1 MNTLAQQI
9 AELNHNLAQQVP
21 SEVLE
26 LFKRSIEELKIQ
38 NLEADTLVI
47 GQTFPGFKLANAANK
62 SIELKEL
69 LQKGKVIVAFF
80 RGNWCP
86 YCSLELRALQDQLS
100 HFAEKKVTLVA
111 ISPQLVTYNKE
122 IKNKLQLDFEVL
134 TDSNNL
140 LAKQV
145 GISFNLQDF
154 TISTYQNLG
163 IKLDDYN
170 GNEANELP
178 FPAVFA
184 LDQKGIVTYKFV
196 DSNYMNRIDIDAL
209 LQHI

>member
-9 AELNHNLAQQVP
+9 AELNENLAQQVP

-26 LFKRSIEELKIQ
+26 LFSRSIEELKIK
-38 NLEADTLVI
+38 NLEADTLAI
-47 GQTFPGFKLANAANK
+47 GQPFPNFNLENASNER
-62 SIELKEL
+62 IELKEL
-69 LQKGKVIVAFF
+69 LQKGRVIVAFF

-86 YCSLELRALQDQLS
+86 YCSLELRALQNQLS
-100 HFAEKKVTLVA
+100 QFMEKKVNLIA
-111 ISPQLVTYNKE
+111 ISPQLVPYNE
-122 IKNKLQLDFEVL
+122 AIKTNLQLDFEVL

-154 TISTYQNLG
+154 VISTYQKLG
-163 IKLDDYN
+163 IKLGDYN

-178 FPAVFA
+178 FPAVFV
-184 LDQKGIVTYKFV
+184 LDQNGIVTYKFV
-196 DSNYMNRIDIDAL
+196 DSNYMNRIDIDEL

>member
-9 AELNHNLAQQVP
+9 AELNENLAQQVP

-26 LFKRSIEELKIQ
+26 LFSRSIEELKIQ
-38 NLEADTLVI
+38 NLEADTLAI
-47 GQTFPGFKLANAANK
+47 GQPFPNFNLENASNER
-62 SIELKEL
+62 IELKEL
-69 LQKGKVIVAFF
+69 LQKGRVIVAFF

-86 YCSLELRALQDQLS
+86 YCSLELRALQNQLS
-100 HFAEKKVTLVA
+100 QFMEKKVNLIA
-111 ISPQLVTYNKE
+111 ISPQLVPYNEAVKT
-122 IKNKLQLDFEVL
+122 NLQLDFEVL

-154 TISTYQNLG
+154 VISTYQNLG
-163 IKLDDYN
+163 IKLGDYN

-178 FPAVFA
+178 FPAVFV
-184 LDQKGIVTYKFV
+184 LDQNGIVTYKFV
-196 DSNYMNRIDIDAL
+196 DSNYMNRIDIDEL

>member
-9 AELNHNLAQQVP
+9 AELNKNLAQQVP

-26 LFKRSIEELKIQ
+26 LFSRSIDELKIQ
-38 NLEADTLVI
+38 NLEANTLAI
-47 GQTFPGFKLANAANK
+47 GQSFPDFNLSNATNER
-62 SIELKEL
+62 IELKEL
-69 LQKGKVIVAFF
+69 LQQGKLIIAFF

-86 YCSLELRALQDQLS
+86 YCNLELRALQNQLS
-100 HFAEKKVTLVA
+100 HFTAKKVNLVA
-111 ISPQLVTYNKE
+111 ISPQLVSFNKE
-122 IKNKLQLDFEVL
+122 IQTKLQLDFEVL

-154 TISTYQNLG
+154 AISTYQNLG
-163 IKLDDYN
+163 IKLENFN
-170 GNEANELP
+170 GNQANELP
-178 FPAVFA
+178 FPAVFV
-184 LDQKGIVTYKFV
+184 LDQKGVVTYQFV
-196 DSNYMNRIDIDAL
+196 DSNYMNRMDIDEL